1 MRRTED
7 KHGLKYVDEYSPTLM
22 GLIILLLILSMVDG
36 LMTLHL
42 LDNDVLELN
51 PIVSFFLDLG
61 PWFFL
66 TAKFLFTC
74 FGAICLLVV
83 SNSYAFGGRIHVRDV
98 FPAMISLYLM
108 VMSWNFFAY
117 FIT

>member
-1 MRRTED
+1 MRRAED
-7 KHGLKYVDEYSPTLM
+7 KHGFKHVDEYRPTLM
-22 GLIILLLILSMVDG
+22 GLILLLLILSIVDG

-42 LDNDVLELN
+42 LDNEVLELN